1 MTDSLSFSHRR
12 ITSDLEDIGDQLAV
26 LDTVAEELRMPMKP
40 KSEVQIL
47 MTQYSHLEDR
57 VLAGIEHHM
66 KQSRDNLQ
74 QRKLMAYIERF
85 NQVGCEFQETWSEEY
100 WQAYEAVRDL
110 KRGETQGL
118 RNRSDRQLARE
129 IAEVQDLALGLS
141 RLDRG
146 VGKDHERRPV
156 LPKPQTLLLIDQES
170 REFRENEALRGTQQ
184 GKKRKCQ
191 PCCVC

>member
-12 ITSDLEDIGDQLAV
+12 ITSDLDDIGDQLAV
-26 LDTVAEELRMPMKP
+26 LDTVVEELRMPMKP
-40 KSEVQIL
+40 KPDVQIL
-47 MTQYSHLEDR
+47 LTQYSHLEDR

-66 KQSRDNLQ
+66 KQSRDDLQ

-100 WQAYEAVRDL
+100 WQAYEAVRDQ
-110 KRGETQGL
+110 KKGETQGL
-118 RNRSDRQLARE
+118 RNRSARQLARE
-129 IAEVQDLALGLS
+129 IAEMQDLALGLS

-146 VGKDHERRPV
+146 VGKEHGRRPV
-156 LPKPQTLLLIDQES
+156 LPKPQTLVLIDQES
-170 REFRENEALRGTQQ
+170 REFRENETLRGTEE

>member
-12 ITSDLEDIGDQLAV
+12 ITSDLDDIGDQLSV
-26 LDTVAEELRMPMKP
+26 LDTVAEELRIPMKQKP
-40 KSEVQIL
+40 EIQIL

-66 KQSRDNLQ
+66 KQSREELQ

-85 NQVGCEFQETWSEEY
+85 NQVGCEFQETWGEEY
-100 WQAYEAVRDL
+100 WLAYEAVRNL

-118 RNRSDRQLARE
+118 RNRSAQQLAKE

-141 RLDRG
+141 RLDRA
-146 VGKDHERRPV
+146 VGRDRERRPV

-170 REFRENEALRGTQQ
+170 RQFRENEEKRKAEDV
-184 GKKRKCQ
+184 KKRKCQ
-191 PCCVC
+191 TCCVY